1 MNNIDIEESHDD
13 SVLWDKSLSPSRFRG
28 LVYHKYTLCF
38 VVVLSVIVFVIQLH
52 ILGWVTLKKYQRH
65 NQVSFLHMLDIGQ
78 GDSFIIDHYTG
89 HRIVID
95 TGSNSNIF
103 MTQLYQDRCC
113 LINYHKTRKTIDLLL
128 LTHDDADHAAALVG
142 LPSDIK
148 IGTIM
153 TSPFTYSYIEKYM
166 QLKSDQ
172 LKLKLKSKSEQKSE
186 SEKSKSTILPVTNG
200 FSFNILSDTFE
211 IIFPK
216 NQESVSEQR
225 YQKLGSDK
233 TEKIGSSNYLP
244 TISSRRPENDNSI
257 IMKTTLNNKT
267 ILFTGDAGFEAEL
280 ALFEDGKIKKKI
292 ENIDILK
299 VGHHGSKYSSG
310 REFLEIAK
318 PQYALISAG
327 KKNTYGHPH
336 KSVLK
341 RLESA
346 GVKKE
351 NIFRTDTCGQI
362 QLTIYKMGAIG
373 HPDCKSISYD
383 NKGLD

>member
-1 MNNIDIEESHDD
+1 MNNIDIEESAFNR
-13 SVLWDKSLSPSRFRG
+13 VLWDNSLSPSRFRG
-28 LVYHKYTLCF
+28 LVYHKY
-38 VVVLSVIVFVIQLH
+38 VLYFIAVISIIVFAIQLH

-78 GDSFIIDHYTG
+78 GDSFIIDHYVG

-95 TGSNSNIF
+95 TGSNSNLF
-103 MTQLYQDRCC
+103 LNQLYEDSCC

-142 LPSDIK
+142 LPPDIK
-148 IGTIM
+148 IGIIM
-153 TSPFTYSYIEKYM
+153 TSPFAYSYIEKYM
-166 QLKSDQ
+166 QSKSDTLKQELKSE
-172 LKLKLKSKSEQKSE
+172 LEQNSE
-186 SEKSKSTILPVTNG
+186 SEKTKLSILPVTNG

-211 IIFPK
+211 ILFPK
-216 NQESVSEQR
+216 NQELVSGQR
-225 YQKLGSDK
+225 YQKLGAK
-233 TEKIGSSNYLP
+233 KNEKVGPSSYLP
-244 TISSRRPENDNSI
+244 TISSRRPENDDSI
-257 IMKTTLNNKT
+257 IMKTMLNNRT
-267 ILFTGDAGFEAEL
+267 ILFTGDAGFEAER

-310 REFLEIAK
+310 KEFLEIMK

-341 RLESA
+341 RLESIA
-346 GVKKE
+346 VKKE

-362 QLTIYKMGAIG
+362 QFTIYKMGAIG